1 MPNLR
6 KTTEGIVALFN
17 ASDDTTVMI
26 QALLTEAGGA
36 QSLVWCHFAD
46 LKNGIVDVT
55 SFLRKHNP
63 EVVIF
68 KVCAPYD
75 ENWQFLK
82 TVRDADEM
90 RGRGCVL
97 ITPNKTHLDEMLGA
111 DSHALELLGKDEDLK
126 RIGAAI
132 AAETQ
137 GSRSRASSGHI
148 ASSTM
153 PPQAPTRPAS
163 THCAVALF
171 NASDD
176 TFEMVQRM
184 LSAAGMNCLGGCH
197 FADLKKGN
205 IRFEEF
211 LAKHDPQVVIFDISP
226 PYEENWEFFK
236 SLRKAMGTRGLVLTT
251 TNKHRLDEVVGAD
264 STAIEIVGKPYDIA
278 EITAAITAALQR
290 AVVADADAVVA

>member
-1 MPNLR
+1 MPNLKR
-6 KTTEGIVALFN
+6 TTEGIVALFN
-17 ASDDTTVMI
+17 ANDDTADMI

-36 QSLVWCHFAD
+36 QSLIWCHFAD

-55 SFLRKHNP
+55 NFLRKHNP

-82 TVRDADEM
+82 TVRDADVM

-97 ITPNKTHLDEMLGA
+97 ITPNKMHLDEMLGA

-137 GSRSRASSGHI
+137 GSRSRADRGQI

-153 PPQAPTRPAS
+153 PLPVPPHRASAP
-163 THCAVALF
+163 CAVALF

-176 TFEMVQRM
+176 TYEMVQRM
-184 LSAAGMNCLGGCH
+184 LSAAGMDCLGGCH
-197 FADLKKGN
+197 FADLKKGKV
-205 IRFEEF
+205 RFAEF
-211 LAKHDPQVVIFDISP
+211 LAKYNPQVVIFDISP

-236 SLRKAMGTRGLVLTT
+236 TLRSAMGTRGLVLTT

-278 EITAAITAALQR
+278 EITAAITAAVQR
-290 AVVADADAVVA
+290 AEVTDTVVA